1 MATKGM
7 IYAWDN
13 GVVYHGWFAKYK
25 VQYLEDGHD
34 VPSDSWQYVD
44 AGKVFEGNCDAL
56 REVIR
61 LFEQPVLCRSIRIEI
76 VDWAHLVVQRSKP
89 ISFAIK

>member
-1 MATKGM
+1 MATKGR

-44 AGKVFEGNCDAL
+44 AGKVL
-56 REVIR
+56 
-61 LFEQPVLCRSIRIEI
+61 
-76 VDWAHLVVQRSKP
+76 K
-89 ISFAIK
+89 AIAMH